1 MNEVVA
7 SRYRELMQAG
17 FPNAGKIEKP
27 TVFVDPKAEGFS
39 ICGNG
44 SRDYM
49 NLYMNIDGGTIT
61 EIKYLCSCDPT
72 ANVVVEVLCNLAR
85 GKTLDQAKT
94 LTREAFCEA
103 IGTDSGIVARKVWSI
118 VDLLNTVIKR
128 YEVGTTGTDPEAMAQ
143 DAEEEWD

>member
-1 MNEVVA
+1 MNEVVT

-17 FPNAGKIEKP
+17 FPNAGKIERP

-49 NLYMNIDGGTIT
+49 NLYMSIDGETIT

-85 GKTLDQAKT
+85 GKTLDQAKS
-94 LTREAFCEA
+94 LTREAFFET
-103 IGTDSGIVARKVWSI
+103 IGTDSAIVARKVWSI

-128 YEVGTTGTDPEAMAQ
+128 YEAGTTGVDVAAALDT
-143 DAEEEWD
+143 EEEWD